1 LKDSELQVMFFTPY
15 FHQNR
20 GNSTTAR
27 RIQYG
32 LQKKNVFV
40 YVYPYEEEDLTQEI
54 REQMEKADVFHI
66 LQFARFLKWSQK
78 HQIVLNKPYVV
89 TSGGTD
95 INHSLKEDEKMYA
108 PLLHKAKAV
117 TVFTEKAKESLI
129 NDHGFSNE
137 VIHVIPQSVYLPEKA
152 DEEMLML
159 PEGNPR
165 ILLPAG
171 LRSIKDVLYAI
182 PALVKLKAEY
192 RQIVFLILGANLDE
206 AVYEEVKN
214 ACGEYEWLHYLPE
227 IDLSKMKEVYQWA
240 DIVINTSISEGQ
252 PTSLLEAMIEHKP
265 VIARD
270 NTGNTSIIK
279 HEVNGMIF
287 RDVNGLYDS
296 LKQLVS
302 DKAFAQKVIHNGYQ
316 TVIEN
321 HTMDKEIKSY
331 ITLYETIKE
340 RNK

>member
-1 LKDSELQVMFFTPY
+1 MFFTPY

-32 LQKKNVFV
+32 LQKKNVSV